1 MFNLKYIIMA
11 CIMLHNLCIDHND
24 PCEPSCRLE
33 VLQLGLVKRRGSWSE
48 NKEMSDLNGMKIC
61 NRLWNLKV

>member
-24 PCEPSCRLE
+24 PCEPRWRLE

-48 NKEMSDLNGMKIC
+48 NKEMSDLNRMKIC

>member
-1 MFNLKYIIMA
+1 
-11 CIMLHNLCIDHND
+11 MLHNLCIDHND